1 MTLVIT
7 HQSYLQVQRLSWWP
21 VIWPLDMTGEQQYLT
36 LNNISQ
42 NPCHWYN
49 INRPVIST
57 GTMSVLMSCHM
68 TSQVMSFTKFFT
80 TDIAFEP
87 VTLMFLLVTTNQED
101 NSWCLWPF
109 WGLPDI
115 STQNFGQGWKIWGFF
130 SVLQPFWDRL
140 RLAWSKKR
148 CFLPHL
154 IWFWM
159 VCPHMVYQIRGHTE
173 CDTTFCTSIWSI
185 QSKPHLRGR

>member
-7 HQSYLQVQRLSWWP
+7 HQSYLQVQRLSWLP

-57 GTMSVLMSCHM
+57 GTMSVLMGCHM
-68 TSQVMSFTKFFT
+68 TSQVMSLAKFFT

-101 NSWCLWPF
+101 TSWCLWPF
-109 WGLPDI
+109 WELPDMTFQPKTLTPNS
-115 STQNFGQGWKIWGFF
+115 STTSHSNQNLDLDLNDQKTRR
-130 SVLQPFWDRL
+130 SFW
-140 RLAWSKKR
+140 W
-148 CFLPHL
+148 
-154 IWFWM
+154 
-159 VCPHMVYQIRGHTE
+159 
-173 CDTTFCTSIWSI
+173 
-185 QSKPHLRGR
+185 